1 MTVAERYVEAV
12 NSADSG
18 ALLALFAEDATLTHP
33 VGTDTGHTEIADFH
47 TDVIFEGQ
55 VRMSIV
61 RTIEKGNIEVAQLE
75 GSSPLSED
83 TVVHTAD
90 IFTLN
95 DDGLV
100 QTLDIYYR

>member
-1 MTVAERYVEAV
+1 MSVAERYVEAV
-12 NSADSG
+12 NSADG
-18 ALLALFAEDATLTHP
+18 DALLALFAEDATLTHP
-33 VGTDTGHTEIADFH
+33 VGVDNGHTEIVDFH

-61 RTIEKGNIEVAQLE
+61 RRIEKGNIEVAQLE
-75 GSSPLSED
+75 GTSPLNED

-90 IFTLN
+90 FFTLN

>member
-1 MTVAERYVEAV
+1 MSVAARYVEAV
-12 NSADSG
+12 NNADTP

-33 VGTDTGHTEIADFH
+33 VGTDQGHTEIADFH
-47 TDVIFEGQ
+47 SDVIFAGH
-55 VRMSIV
+55 VRLTLARSIEQGDV
-61 RTIEKGNIEVAQLE
+61 EVAQLE
-75 GSSPLSED
+75 GTSPLNDD
-83 TVVHTAD
+83 TTVHTVD